1 MSLTRRGRIWHYE
14 FEIAGKRYRGTTRQT
29 EKSKARKVMQREWER
44 ERDRSTLGEGERTV
58 TVMDASIAWYK
69 ARGQHLRSV
78 ATLDKRLEILRRC
91 LDFTL
96 PANAI
101 DTPDVE
107 RAMAKRRGEVT
118 HNGRFPTASTANR
131 DVIDTLRPILNY
143 ARKVMKVRGMPEID
157 WTALRLPEP
166 KARVREF
173 TVSEMAAIRAG
184 LETVPHHL
192 AVFNF
197 IATFGVR
204 LREAWFPLDCLDVEG
219 GRIFLRKR
227 KGGDWHTIPLDEAWK
242 RDLAS
247 RAGRAAKARLRYV
260 WFWEES
266 GGAIHELAPRSF
278 QSYMKALLV
287 DLKIRDARPAH
298 DLRHHAATQYV
309 RRTGSLAG
317 AKRLL
322 GHENIATTARYA
334 HASEE
339 DIREGLFGVKNDRK
353 DTAGP
358 EAGDV
363 RSNDRDA
370 G

>member
-1 MSLTRRGRIWHYE
+1 MSLKRRSRIWHYE
-14 FEIAGKRYRGTTRQT
+14 FEIDGKRYRGTTRQT
-29 EKSKARKVMQREWER
+29 DKAKARLVEQR
-44 ERDRSTLGEGERTV
+44 ERDRATLGEDQGTV
-58 TVMDASIAWYK
+58 TLTDASVAWWN
-69 ARGQHLRSV
+69 ARGQHLRSED
-78 ATLDKRLEILRRC
+78 TLARRLEILRRC
-91 LDFTL
+91 IDFSL

-107 RAMAKRRGEVT
+107 RAMAKRRGEIT
-118 HNGRFPTASTANR
+118 HNARFPTASTVNR

-143 ARKVMKVRGMPEID
+143 ARKVMKVKGMPEVD
-157 WTALRLPEP
+157 WKAVRLSEP

-173 TVSEMAAIRAG
+173 TVAEMAAIRSRLAI
-184 LETVPHHL
+184 VPHHL
-192 AVFNF
+192 AVFDF

-227 KGGDWHTIPLDEAWK
+227 KGGDWHSIPINEAWK
-242 RDLAS
+242 RDLAA

-260 WFWEES
+260 WFWEDRS
-266 GGAIHELAPRSF
+266 GGIHELAPRSF
-278 QSYMKALLV
+278 QAYMKDLLI

-334 HASEE
+334 HASE
-339 DIREGLFGVKNDRK
+339 DDVRTGLFGSSAHQPTQN
-353 DTAGP
+353 A
-358 EAGDV
+358 
-363 RSNDRDA
+363 SNNAQDLDSKSRPT
-370 G
+370 GT

>member
-1 MSLTRRGRIWHYE
+1 MSLKRRGRIWHYE
-14 FEIAGKRYRGTTRQT
+14 FEIDGERYRGTTRQT
-29 EKSKARKVMQREWER
+29 DKAKARIVEQRKRDDIALGPQER
-44 ERDRSTLGEGERTV
+44 AVTLTE
-58 TVMDASIAWYK
+58 ASVAWWN
-69 ARGQHLRSV
+69 ARGQHLRSEDTV
-78 ATLDKRLEILRRC
+78 ARRLEILRRC

-118 HNGRFPTASTANR
+118 HNGRFPTASTVNR

-143 ARKVMKVRGMPEID
+143 ARKVMKVKGMPEVD
-157 WTALRLPEP
+157 WTAVRLAEP

-173 TVSEMAAIRAG
+173 TVAEMAAIRDA
-184 LETVPHHL
+184 LKTVPHHL
-192 AVFNF
+192 AIFDF
-197 IATFGVR
+197 ISTFGVR

-219 GRIFLRKR
+219 RRIFLRKR
-227 KGGDWHTIPLDEAWK
+227 KGGDWHSIPLDEAWA
-242 RDLAS
+242 RDLAA

-260 WFWEES
+260 WFWEERK
-266 GGAIHELAPRSF
+266 GAIHELSPTSF
-278 QSYMKALLV
+278 QSYMKGVLK

-322 GHENIATTARYA
+322 GHENIATTSRYA
-334 HASEE
+334 HASE
-339 DIREGLFGVKNDRK
+339 DDVRTGLFGSSAHQPPQDAKINDQV
-353 DTAGP
+353 
-358 EAGDV
+358 DV
-363 RSNDRDA
+363 SKSRPT
-370 G
+370 GT

>member
-29 EKSKARKVMQREWER
+29 EKAKARTVEQR
-44 ERDRSTLGEGERTV
+44 ERDRITLGDEERTV
-58 TVMDASIAWYK
+58 TLKDASIAWWK
-69 ARGQHLRSV
+69 ARGCHLRSE
-78 ATLDKRLEILRRC
+78 ATLAMRLEVLRRC
-91 LDFTL
+91 LDFNL
-96 PANAI
+96 PVRSV

-107 RAMAKRRGEVT
+107 KAMARRRGETT
-118 HNGRFPTASTANR
+118 HNKRFPTASTVNR

-157 WTALRLPEP
+157 WKALRLPEP

-173 TVSEMAAIRAG
+173 TAAEMTAIRAK
-184 LETVPHHL
+184 LQTVPHHL
-192 AVFNF
+192 AIFNF

-227 KGGDWHTIPLDEAWK
+227 KGGDWHSIPIDEAWK
-242 RDLAS
+242 RDLAA
-247 RAGRAAKARLRYV
+247 RAGRAAKARLRFV
-260 WFWEES
+260 WFWEDGD
-266 GGAIHELAPRSF
+266 GGIHELSPNSF
-278 QSYMKALLV
+278 QSYMKTVLT

-339 DIREGLFGVKNDRK
+339 DVRAGLFGIPAQEPPQNADKDAQAVETKDRQ
-353 DTAGP
+353 TGT
-358 EAGDV
+358 
-363 RSNDRDA
+363 
-370 G
+370 